1 LYITSSRY
9 KIPFTATDG
18 TYTLEFM
25 VFDKRGTELLGKNAE
40 ILRKQYDFM
49 QIPPEVL
56 AYVGHKFTFIVKI
69 LYKSIDAPEPSFEVV
84 LIKEKF
90 GKETFFPKPESCQV
104 LSIGSTSSA
113 SSTYKNLPLLVPI
126 GSKKI
131 DHQVQI

>member
-1 LYITSSRY
+1 
-9 KIPFTATDG
+9 
-18 TYTLEFM
+18 
-25 VFDKRGTELLGKNAE
+25 
-40 ILRKQYDFM
+40 M

-104 LSIGSTSSA
+104 LSMGSSSSA
-113 SSTYKNLPLLVPI
+113 SATYKNLPPLVPI

>member
-1 LYITSSRY
+1 VNPG
-9 KIPFTATDG
+9 KILPFIASDG

-25 VFDKRGTELLGKNAE
+25 VFDKRGTELVGKNAE

-90 GKETFFPKPESCQV
+90 GKEAFFPKPESCQV
-104 LSIGSTSSA
+104 LSIGSSSSA
-113 SSTYKNLPLLVPI
+113 SGPYENLPLLVPI
-126 GSKKI
+126 RTKKI
-131 DHQVQI
+131 EHQV